1 MTCIALNHRWPN
13 SSPSST
19 FSPRRWPS
27 RSMNTTTY
35 REHINSTSG
44 KVQRKKYDSL
54 WFLRRLLTLIITL
67 RPPSWW
73 EMGFWFLLSSK
84 MPGSNDNAYVG
95 SQTATELATAAL
107 GIHVNL
113 STHAELGHQKAI
125 IVFCLAVHCGLNFY
139 NESVLRKWTF
149 KSVWYNGWQI
159 SRSCYKSTAVS

>member
-1 MTCIALNHRWPN
+1 MVFEAA
-13 SSPSST
+13 
-19 FSPRRWPS
+19 
-27 RSMNTTTY
+27 TY
-35 REHINSTSG
+35 TDHYSTS
-44 KVQRKKYDSL
+44 SL
-54 WFLRRLLTLIITL
+54 MMGNGILI
-67 RPPSWW
+67 SA
-73 EMGFWFLLSSK
+73 FVK

-149 KSVWYNGWQI
+149 KSVLYNG
-159 SRSCYKSTAVS
+159 